1 MKRSLIQKWK
11 NLQKNKI
18 KIGLFLLLFSC
29 ANILL
34 AQEIIVIKE
43 SKGTAFISGDISPNQ
58 AKKKALNEAKINALK
73 AAGIGENI
81 KSFELLYSSQA
92 GKDYQQFFSS
102 NIQSEMQ
109 GNILSYEVIKEE
121 TVQKSELELYAEVT
135 ISASV
140 IKYETKPDVKFDVN
154 IEGIK
159 AVYNNE
165 EVLKFNIK
173 TSQLSFLTI
182 FNITDTEASVF
193 FPNSYEKNN
202 ELLPLIIHDFPFE
215 SIDYILYTD
224 LKDKETNR
232 LLFVFTKTS
241 IPFIK
246 MDKEQV
252 TNEDAIFNWI
262 YSIMPDQRNVQYYS
276 VIVQK

>member
-1 MKRSLIQKWK
+1 MQT
-11 NLQKNKI
+11 NKI
-18 KIGLFLLLFSC
+18 KIVLFLLLFG
-29 ANILL
+29 ANILT
-34 AQEIIVIKE
+34 AQKIIDIQE
-43 SKGTAFISGDISPNQ
+43 SKGIAFISGDTSPNQ

-109 GNILSYEVIKEE
+109 GNILSYEIIKQE
-121 TVQKSELELYAEVT
+121 TIQKSELELYAEVT

-140 IKYETKPDVKFDVN
+140 IKYETKPDIKFDVN

-165 EVLKFNIK
+165 EVLEFTIN
-173 TSQLSFLTI
+173 TSQLSYLTI

-193 FPNSYEKNN
+193 FPNGK
-202 ELLPLIIHDFPFE
+202 
-215 SIDYILYTD
+215 YIKL
-224 LKDKETNR
+224 
-232 LLFVFTKTS
+232 
-241 IPFIK
+241 
-246 MDKEQV
+246 
-252 TNEDAIFNWI
+252 
-262 YSIMPDQRNVQYYS
+262 
-276 VIVQK
+276 

>member
-1 MKRSLIQKWK
+1 MQT
-11 NLQKNKI
+11 NKI
-18 KIGLFLLLFSC
+18 KIGLFLLLFG
-29 ANILL
+29 ANILS
-34 AQEIIVIKE
+34 AQKIIDIQE
-43 SKGTAFISGDISPNQ
+43 SKGIAFISGDTSPNQ

-109 GNILSYEVIKEE
+109 GNILSYKIIKQE
-121 TVQKSELELYAEVT
+121 TIQKSELELYAEVT

-140 IKYETKPDVKFDVN
+140 IKYETKPDIKFDVN

-165 EVLKFNIK
+165 EVLEFTIN
-173 TSQLSFLTI
+173 TSQLSYLTI

-193 FPNSYEKNN
+193 FPNSYEKDNK
-202 ELLPLIIHDFPFE
+202 LLPIKVHEFPLGQ
-215 SIDYILYTD
+215 IDYELYTD
-224 LKDKETNR
+224 LQYQEMNR
-232 LLFVFTKTS
+232 LLFVFTKS
-241 IPFIK
+241 YIPFIK
-246 MDKEQV
+246 MNQEQV
-252 TNEDAIFNWI
+252 TDEDAIFNWI
-262 YSIMPDQRNVQYYS
+262 YSIMPDQRKVEYYS